1 MSEHTADAGRIS
13 FLYVLGQVALQGGF
27 YGFVVSMPVVL
38 SRSGVPDST
47 IGIVVGVAAMVQ
59 IPAAI
64 VGGALVDRFGPI
76 RLLAAGALA
85 YVAGTCLLIPPL
97 DGSRTLVPFVI
108 ARIAQGIGFGLIAPA
123 YFAALLEV
131 SAASRRGIA
140 LALAASAQTLSLTIM
155 PPLSLLVLGSH
166 EQLTGV
172 SMTVLALVLAG
183 SAMVLGRLR
192 GVRAWT
198 GPAPAGRVAR
208 RFGIALRRSWVPSLA
223 IILLY
228 LVHWGSITAYL
239 PQRAEQAGID
249 AGVFFVADG
258 LAVLASRVPSGW
270 LADRFSTRWLVM
282 SGLVA
287 TAIALCLLTL
297 WVTVPGLVI
306 AGILT
311 GGGSG
316 LVVTPLYVDL
326 SHLSDGGDRGS
337 AFALASAA
345 LAGALVI
352 GSVGAAPV
360 VAVAGFN
367 GALLT
372 TLVALGL
379 AAAVAMTS
387 TSGKMP
393 AQTVAHDMKH

>member
-1 MSEHTADAGRIS
+1 MSRDTAATARIG
-13 FLYVLGQVALQGGF
+13 FLHVLGQVALQGGF

-38 SRSGVPDST
+38 SRSGVADAT
-47 IGIVVGVAAMVQ
+47 IGIVVGIAAVVQ

-76 RLLAAGALA
+76 RLLAVGALSYAAGA
-85 YVAGTCLLIPPL
+85 CLLMPPL
-97 DGSRTLVPFVI
+97 NGSESLVPFVV
-108 ARIAQGIGFGLIAPA
+108 ARVAQGIGFGLIAPA
-123 YFAALLEV
+123 YFAALIEV
-131 SAASRRGIA
+131 SAASRRGIT

-155 PPLSLLVLGSH
+155 PPLSLLVLGSREH
-166 EQLTGV
+166 LTGV
-172 SMTVLALVLAG
+172 SLVVLALVLTGATL
-183 SAMVLGRLR
+183 VIGRLR
-192 GVRAWT
+192 GMRAST
-198 GPAPAGRVAR
+198 VPAPGRAAAR
-208 RFGIALRRSWVPSLA
+208 RFGIAMRRSWAPPLA

-239 PQRAEQAGID
+239 PQRAEQAGTD
-249 AGVFFVADG
+249 AGVFFIADG
-258 LAVLASRVPSGW
+258 LAVLASRIPSGW
-270 LADRFSTRWLVM
+270 LADRLASRWLVL
-282 SGLVA
+282 SGLIA

-297 WVTVPGLVI
+297 WVTVPGLII
-306 AGILT
+306 AGVLT

-326 SHLSDGGDRGS
+326 SHLSDEGDRGS

-360 VAVAGFN
+360 VAVAGFG
-367 GALLT
+367 GALMT

-379 AAAVAMTS
+379 AAVVAMAPTS
-387 TSGKMP
+387 ENRR
-393 AQTVAHDMKH
+393 AHQIAHTVKH